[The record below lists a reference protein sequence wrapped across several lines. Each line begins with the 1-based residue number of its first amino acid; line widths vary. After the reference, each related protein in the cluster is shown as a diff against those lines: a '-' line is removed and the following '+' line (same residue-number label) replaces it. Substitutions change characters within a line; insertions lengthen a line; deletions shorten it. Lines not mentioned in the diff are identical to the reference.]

1 MNIDLKNSQILEY
14 VADNN
19 RFEQRINDVG
29 AAREDPSDPQPPS
42 SLSTRFEAVK
52 TFSLFMT
59 YEHAVHLTT

>member
-1 MNIDLKNSQILEY
+1 MESGENIDLKNSQILEY

-42 SLSTRFEAVK
+42 SLSDQIRGGENIF
-52 TFSLFMT
+52 LI
-59 YEHAVHLTT
+59 YDL